1 MVDWSLRFVVS
12 TRVWPNFGVILTVH
26 WLVGSASVNG
36 ISLFPKGLSEA
47 QPDWIQIKMPTNNA
61 AETVLLGFKKDLIIE
76 QTHFREC
83 YNLGSTPWFSR

>member
-61 AETVLLGFKKDLIIE
+61 AKHGTLEIQRDLMSD

-83 YNLGSTPWFSR
+83 HNLVSGIDLV